1 MRFINNL
8 KMWQKLAA
16 VAVLLGAPALVLG
29 ALKVRDSLEA
39 SARAELA
46 ENGVVMFQGIEE
58 LLVQVADHAGASGA
72 LLNGD
77 ASMEREVQRIQA
89 EAKQYEAAF
98 TEVNAV
104 SGDELG
110 TTAEARQV
118 LADWQALEGRIQ
130 GMKASAAAEAHE
142 DLLGELLRMNRE
154 VAVRAGLV
162 TETDPLVFHLGSAAA
177 MVPEVEY
184 ALGTLRSAAMAVA
197 AKGEVTTE
205 DRLTLARHEAR
216 LEERLAQ
223 FESELAAAGRA
234 IGGEEIGR
242 STGAALETF
251 RSTQRAFTQLVDT
264 KVAGVSQ
271 IAVKPAEVYSSGSA
285 AYQALAEVHDVVI
298 PAIAKVMEGRN
309 SAASA
314 VLFSTLGILLVA
326 LGLGAWVVVLV
337 TRATSRGLGFAMSA
351 FADIE
356 RGELEHPVPAGGQDE
371 LGHLLANLEQ
381 MRQLLQSRNATDR
394 RVLEENTRVRQALD
408 AAGSLMFVA
417 DPAGRVVFVNQ
428 SARQHLQAHAGEW
441 RAARPGLDPVVLD
454 AATFDALVGPGVVP
468 GGLGT
473 VTAGS
478 VYRLLVGTRTYELAA
493 APIDVAG
500 SRVGYVLQ
508 LSDLTEALALAERE
522 RLALAEQLSAAEA
535 NARIRVALDK
545 VASNVMVADA
555 EGKIIYMND
564 AVRTMFRTQ
573 AVQIRSQLPH
583 FDPERIEGES
593 FDLFHKNPAHQ
604 RNLLGSLSS
613 TITADMKLGLAS
625 LRVIASPVT
634 LPDGK
639 RLGTV
644 VQWLD
649 RTQEVA
655 VEEEVQAIVQKALEG
670 DLTSRLSVV
679 GKTGFFAKL
688 AEGLNQLVG
697 NMGEIVQAI
706 KASAEE
712 VRQGAEEIARGNQN
726 LSQRTEE
733 QASSLEET
741 ASSMEEMTSTVRQNA
756 DNAAQ
761 ANQLAAAARK
771 EAEKGGSVVS
781 EAVVAMQGI
790 AHSSRKIED
799 IVGLIDEI
807 AFQTNLLALNAAV
820 EAARAGEQGR
830 GFAVV
835 ASEVRNLAGRS
846 AEAAKEIKRL
856 IQDSVS
862 KVEEGGRLVDAS
874 GRTLQQIVDSVK
886 KVSDIVAEIAA
897 ASAEQSSGIEQVN
910 KAVMSMDEVTQQ
922 NAALVEEAAAA
933 AESLMEQ
940 AAQQARRMERYATE
954 DAGRGAA
961 PVREVP
967 ALRPRS
973 AEPPKPAAASRPAP
987 RPAARPWA
995 RPAATTGPR
1004 AVPLKRVANAPAS
1017 GNDGGDW
1024 SEF

>member
-1 MRFINNL
+1 MMRNL
-8 KMWQKLAA
+8 MLGKKLALVGLLLLA
-16 VAVLLGAPALVLG
+16 PLVVTTTMMVRVQSSVAQVATAEGDGLKAIVAERSGLERALTGTDGVPELELLEAIRGRIVAAADSSGLVLDPQI
-29 ALKVRDSLEA
+29 DSYYLMDGTVLRLPDVLQHNA
-39 SARAELA
+39 QLLAWAATADGSAR
-46 ENGVVMFQGIEE
+46 
-58 LLVQVADHAGASGA
+58 
-72 LLNGD
+72 GD
-77 ASMEREVQRIQA
+77 
-89 EAKQYEAAF
+89 
-98 TEVNAV
+98 
-104 SGDELG
+104 LG
-110 TTAEARQV
+110 
-118 LADWQALEGRIQ
+118 
-130 GMKASAAAEAHE
+130 
-142 DLLGELLRMNRE
+142 
-154 VAVRAGLV
+154 
-162 TETDPLVFHLGSAAA
+162 
-177 MVPEVEY
+177 
-184 ALGTLRSAAMAVA
+184 MAVA
-197 AKGEVTTE
+197 A
-205 DRLTLARHEAR
+205 
-216 LEERLAQ
+216 
-223 FESELAAAGRA
+223 
-234 IGGEEIGR
+234 
-242 STGAALETF
+242 
-251 RSTQRAFTQLVDT
+251 
-264 KVAGVSQ
+264 
-271 IAVKPAEVYSSGSA
+271 
-285 AYQALAEVHDVVI
+285 
-298 PAIAKVMEGRN
+298 
-309 SAASA
+309 
-314 VLFSTLGILLVA
+314 
-326 LGLGAWVVVLV
+326 V
-337 TRATSRGLGFAMSA
+337 TRATEARATAEASLQAATKNLS
-351 FADIE
+351 
-356 RGELEHPVPAGGQDE
+356 VPAPEFAAALAAWQAAQDRFLRTVDARIAGNASPGLMEDGARAQAATMTLFDAGSETLAELLVVRARAARWTLWVTLGLAGLMLSLAVVAGWRVRRQLVGQVGDAVQALALIREGRLDQPVAAGAADE
-371 LGHLLANLEQ
+371 LGHMLAEIEQ
-381 MRQLLQSRNATDR
+381 MRVALQQRQISDQRSFG
-394 RVLEENTRVRQALD
+394 ENFRVRRALD
-408 AAGSLMFVA
+408 ASGTAVWLVDATGILVYQNLAAGNLFTANPVA
-417 DPAGRVVFVNQ
+417 
-428 SARQHLQAHAGEW
+428 W
-441 RAARPGLDPVVLD
+441 RERAPG
-454 AATFDALVGPGVVP
+454 FDANSVCGEPAAKLLDGVVAAAIRS
-468 GGLGT
+468 GT
-473 VTAGS
+473 VTREVFSGRTLELQA
-478 VYRLLVGTRTYELAA
+478 TRVEHDGQWLGHAVQ
-493 APIDVAG
+493 I
-500 SRVGYVLQ
+500 
-508 LSDLTEALALAERE
+508 SDLTDSLALAERE
-522 RLALAEQLSAAEA
+522 RLALAEQLSVAEA

-555 EGKIIYMND
+555 DGKIIYMND
-564 AVRTMFRTQ
+564 AVRVMFRTQ

-604 RNLLGSLSS
+604 RNLLGSLSG
-613 TITADMKLGLAS
+613 TISADMKLGLAS

-670 DLTSRLSVV
+670 DLTTRLSVT

-954 DAGRGAA
+954 TSPGEMRSQLGSHAQESRSSADAGRHGAM
-961 PVREVP
+961 
-967 ALRPRS
+967 
-973 AEPPKPAAASRPAP
+973 SRLGAR
-987 RPAARPWA
+987 RPAA
-995 RPAATTGPR
+995 
-1004 AVPLKRVANAPAS
+1004 
-1017 GNDGGDW
+1017 
-1024 SEF
+1024 

>member
-1 MRFINNL
+1 
-8 KMWQKLAA
+8 
-16 VAVLLGAPALVLG
+16 VA
-29 ALKVRDSLEA
+29 
-39 SARAELA
+39 
-46 ENGVVMFQGIEE
+46 
-58 LLVQVADHAGASGA
+58 
-72 LLNGD
+72 
-77 ASMEREVQRIQA
+77 
-89 EAKQYEAAF
+89 
-98 TEVNAV
+98 
-104 SGDELG
+104 
-110 TTAEARQV
+110 
-118 LADWQALEGRIQ
+118 
-130 GMKASAAAEAHE
+130 
-142 DLLGELLRMNRE
+142 
-154 VAVRAGLV
+154 
-162 TETDPLVFHLGSAAA
+162 
-177 MVPEVEY
+177 
-184 ALGTLRSAAMAVA
+184 
-197 AKGEVTTE
+197 
-205 DRLTLARHEAR
+205 
-216 LEERLAQ
+216 
-223 FESELAAAGRA
+223 
-234 IGGEEIGR
+234 
-242 STGAALETF
+242 
-251 RSTQRAFTQLVDT
+251 
-264 KVAGVSQ
+264 
-271 IAVKPAEVYSSGSA
+271 
-285 AYQALAEVHDVVI
+285 
-298 PAIAKVMEGRN
+298 
-309 SAASA
+309 
-314 VLFSTLGILLVA
+314 
-326 LGLGAWVVVLV
+326 V
-337 TRATSRGLGFAMSA
+337 TRATGRGLGVAINA

-356 RGELEHPVPAGGQDE
+356 RGDLAHPVPAGGQDE
-371 LGHLLANLEQ
+371 VGLLLANLEQ
-381 MRQLLQSRNATDR
+381 MRQLLQTRDAADR
-394 RVLEENTRVRQALD
+394 RLLEENTRVRQALD
-408 AAGSLMFVA
+408 AAGSLMLVT
-417 DPAGRVVFVNQ
+417 DPTGRVVFTNQ
-428 SARQHLQAHAGEW
+428 
-441 RAARPGLDPVVLD
+441 AARSHLGAHGAVWRGARSGLDP
-454 AATFDALVGPGVVP
+454 AMPEGATFELLVGPGVVP
-468 GGLGT
+468 GGLSS
-473 VTAGS
+473 VNAGS
-478 VYRLLVGTRTYELAA
+478 NFQMVVGPRTYELAA

-500 SRVGYVLQ
+500 ARVGYVLQ
-508 LSDLTEALALAERE
+508 LTDLTESLAVAERE
-522 RLALAEQLSAAEA
+522 RVALAEQMSAAEA

-555 EGKIIYMND
+555 DGKIIYMND
-564 AVRTMFRTQ
+564 AVRVMFRTQ

-670 DLTSRLSVV
+670 DLTTRLSVV

-688 AEGLNQLVG
+688 SEGLNQLVG

-940 AAQQARRMERYATE
+940 AAQQARRMERYATNE
-954 DAGRGAA
+954 TERSGGGQQ
-961 PVREVP
+961 REPHNGGGV
-967 ALRPRS
+967 ARPS
-973 AEPPKPAAASRPAP
+973 GVSRLNAR
-987 RPAARPWA
+987 RPAA
-995 RPAATTGPR
+995 
-1004 AVPLKRVANAPAS
+1004 
-1017 GNDGGDW
+1017 
-1024 SEF
+1024 

>member
-1 MRFINNL
+1 MRVIDNL

-16 VAVLLGAPALVLG
+16 VALLLGTPAVVLG

-39 SARAELA
+39 SARAARA
-46 ENGVVMFQGIEE
+46 ESGVVMFQAIEE
-58 LLVQVADHAGASGA
+58 LLVQVADHAGAAGA
-72 LLNGD
+72 LLSGD
-77 ASMEREVQRIQA
+77 RSMEREVQRIQA
-89 EAKQYEAAF
+89 EAKQYESAF
-98 TEVNAV
+98 TEANAV
-104 SGDELG
+104 SGEALG
-110 TTAEARQV
+110 TVAVARQV
-118 LADWQALEGRIQ
+118 MADWQSLEARAP
-130 GMKASAAAEAHE
+130 GMTTSTAAEAHE
-142 DLLGELLRMNRE
+142 ALLAELLRMNRE
-154 VAVRAGLV
+154 VAVSAGLV

-184 ALGTLRSAAMAVA
+184 ALGTLRSVAMAVA
-197 AKGEVTTE
+197 AKGQVSTE
-205 DRLTLARHEAR
+205 DRLSLARQQAR
-216 LEERLAQ
+216 LDERFAQ
-223 FESELAAAGRA
+223 FETELAAAGRA
-234 IGGEEIGR
+234 KGGEEIAR
-242 STGAALETF
+242 STTAALETF
-251 RSTQRAFTQLVDT
+251 RATKRAFAKLVEDQ
-264 KVAGVSQ
+264 VAGASQ
-271 IAVKPAEVYSSGSA
+271 LSIQPAAVYASGST

-298 PAIAKVMEGRN
+298 PAIATVMESRN
-309 SAASA
+309 AAA
-314 VLFSTLGILLVA
+314 RTVLWSTLGILLAA
-326 LGLGAWVVVLV
+326 LGLGAWVVVTV
-337 TRATSRGLGFAMSA
+337 TRATSKGLGVAIGA

-356 RGELEHPVPAGGQDE
+356 RGDLAHPVPAGGQDE
-371 LGHLLANLEQ
+371 LGHLLKNLEQ
-381 MRQLLQSRNATDR
+381 MRQLLQTRDAADR
-394 RVLEENTRVRQALD
+394 QLLEENTRVRQALD
-408 AAGSLMFVA
+408 AAGSLMLVT
-417 DPAGRVVFVNQ
+417 DPNGRVVFVNQ
-428 SARQHLQAHAGEW
+428 SARSHLRNHANDW
-441 RAARPGLDPVVLD
+441 RGARPGFDPG
-454 AATFDALVGPGVVP
+454 APETANFDQLVGAGVVP
-468 GGLGT
+468 GGLSAING
-473 VTAGS
+473 GS
-478 VYRLLVGTRTYELAA
+478 AYRLTIGVRTYEFTA

-500 SRVGYVLQ
+500 NRVGYVLQ
-508 LSDLTEALALAERE
+508 LSDLTDSLALAERE
-522 RLALAEQLSAAEA
+522 RVVLAEQLSAAEA

-555 EGKIIYMND
+555 DGKIIYMND
-564 AVRTMFRTQ
+564 AVRVMFRTQ

-604 RNLLGSLSS
+604 RNLLGSLSG

-670 DLTSRLSVV
+670 DLTTRLSVT

-933 AESLMEQ
+933 AEALMEQ

-954 DAGRGAA
+954 DAARGATQ
-961 PVREVP
+961 VREVP
-967 ALRPRS
+967 ALRPRVAETHKSPS
-973 AEPPKPAAASRPAP
+973 AARPAP

-995 RPAATTGPR
+995 KPISATGPR

-1017 GNDGGDW
+1017 GGDSGDW

>member
-1 MRFINNL
+1 MMRNL
-8 KMWQKLAA
+8 MLGKKLALVGLLLLAPLVVTTTMMVRVQSSVAQVATEEAAGLKTIVADRQELERA
-16 VAVLLGAPALVLG
+16 VTGLNGLPDLSSIEAVRGRIASAADSSGLVLDPAIDSYYLMDGTVLRLPDVLQHNAQLLAWAANGKG
-29 ALKVRDSLEA
+29 AEGSELATAIAAVTRTTEARAAALASLEA
-39 SARAELA
+39 ATGNIEKPSADFTRALAAWQSAQDEFLKAVDIRIAGGEVADLPEAGARAQAAALA
-46 ENGVVMFQGIEE
+46 LFDAGNTQLAD
-58 LLVQVADHAGASGA
+58 LLAARASEARWILWGTLLLAGLMLAAASVAGWRVRRQLVEQVGEAGRALALIREGQFDQPVSPGA
-72 LLNGD
+72 
-77 ASMEREVQRIQA
+77 A
-89 EAKQYEAAF
+89 
-98 TEVNAV
+98 
-104 SGDELG
+104 DELG
-110 TTAEARQV
+110 QMLSEVEQMRVALAQRHEDDQRVFGENFRVRRALDASATAVWLVDAGGVLVYQNGAAQRLFGAAPGAWRQRAPNFDVAQATGQSAATLLDGV
-118 LADWQALEGRIQ
+118 LA
-130 GMKASAAAEAHE
+130 AAIR
-142 DLLGELLRMNRE
+142 GG
-154 VAVRAGLV
+154 VAVRESFGGRTLELV
-162 TETDPLVFHLGSAAA
+162 PTR
-177 MVPEVEY
+177 VEN
-184 ALGTLRSAAMAVA
+184 
-197 AKGEVTTE
+197 
-205 DRLTLARHEAR
+205 D
-216 LEERLAQ
+216 
-223 FESELAAAGRA
+223 
-234 IGGEEIGR
+234 
-242 STGAALETF
+242 
-251 RSTQRAFTQLVDT
+251 
-264 KVAGVSQ
+264 
-271 IAVKPAEVYSSGSA
+271 
-285 AYQALAEVHDVVI
+285 
-298 PAIAKVMEGRN
+298 
-309 SAASA
+309 
-314 VLFSTLGILLVA
+314 
-326 LGLGAWVVVLV
+326 
-337 TRATSRGLGFAMSA
+337 
-351 FADIE
+351 
-356 RGELEHPVPAGGQDE
+356 GQW
-371 LGHLLANLEQ
+371 LGHAV
-381 MRQLLQSRNATDR
+381 QLT
-394 RVLEENTRVRQALD
+394 
-408 AAGSLMFVA
+408 
-417 DPAGRVVFVNQ
+417 
-428 SARQHLQAHAGEW
+428 
-441 RAARPGLDPVVLD
+441 
-454 AATFDALVGPGVVP
+454 
-468 GGLGT
+468 
-473 VTAGS
+473 
-478 VYRLLVGTRTYELAA
+478 
-493 APIDVAG
+493 
-500 SRVGYVLQ
+500 
-508 LSDLTEALALAERE
+508 DLTESLAVAERE
-522 RLALAEQLSAAEA
+522 RVALAEQMSAAEA

-555 EGKIIYMND
+555 DGKIIYMND
-564 AVRTMFRTQ
+564 AVRVMFRTQ

-670 DLTSRLSVV
+670 DLTTRLSVV

-688 AEGLNQLVG
+688 SEGLNQLVG

-940 AAQQARRMERYATE
+940 AAQQARRMERYATNE
-954 DAGRGAA
+954 TERSGGGQQ
-961 PVREVP
+961 REPHNGGGV
-967 ALRPRS
+967 ARPS
-973 AEPPKPAAASRPAP
+973 GVSRLNAR
-987 RPAARPWA
+987 RPAA
-995 RPAATTGPR
+995 
-1004 AVPLKRVANAPAS
+1004 
-1017 GNDGGDW
+1017 
-1024 SEF
+1024 

>member
-1 MRFINNL
+1 M
-8 KMWQKLAA
+8 
-16 VAVLLGAPALVLG
+16 
-29 ALKVRDSLEA
+29 
-39 SARAELA
+39 
-46 ENGVVMFQGIEE
+46 
-58 LLVQVADHAGASGA
+58 
-72 LLNGD
+72 
-77 ASMEREVQRIQA
+77 
-89 EAKQYEAAF
+89 
-98 TEVNAV
+98 
-104 SGDELG
+104 
-110 TTAEARQV
+110 
-118 LADWQALEGRIQ
+118 
-130 GMKASAAAEAHE
+130 
-142 DLLGELLRMNRE
+142 
-154 VAVRAGLV
+154 LV
-162 TETDPLVFHLGSAAA
+162 T
-177 MVPEVEY
+177 
-184 ALGTLRSAAMAVA
+184 
-197 AKGEVTTE
+197 
-205 DRLTLARHEAR
+205 
-216 LEERLAQ
+216 
-223 FESELAAAGRA
+223 
-234 IGGEEIGR
+234 
-242 STGAALETF
+242 
-251 RSTQRAFTQLVDT
+251 
-264 KVAGVSQ
+264 
-271 IAVKPAEVYSSGSA
+271 
-285 AYQALAEVHDVVI
+285 
-298 PAIAKVMEGRN
+298 
-309 SAASA
+309 
-314 VLFSTLGILLVA
+314 
-326 LGLGAWVVVLV
+326 
-337 TRATSRGLGFAMSA
+337 
-351 FADIE
+351 
-356 RGELEHPVPAGGQDE
+356 
-371 LGHLLANLEQ
+371 
-381 MRQLLQSRNATDR
+381 
-394 RVLEENTRVRQALD
+394 
-408 AAGSLMFVA
+408 
-417 DPAGRVVFVNQ
+417 DPAGRLVFVNQ
-428 SARQHLQAHAGEW
+428 AARSHLQAHAGEW
-441 RAARPGLDPVVLD
+441 RGARPGLDLSALD
-454 AATFDALVGPGVVP
+454 AATFDVLVGPGVVP
-468 GGLGT
+468 GGLGA
-473 VTAGS
+473 VSAGS
-478 VYRLLVGTRTYELAA
+478 AYRLAVGARTYDFMA

-500 SRVGYVLQ
+500 HRVGYVLQ
-508 LSDLTEALALAERE
+508 LTDLTDSLAQAERE
-522 RLALAEQLSAAEA
+522 RVALAEQLSAAEA

-555 EGKIIYMND
+555 DGKIIYMND
-564 AVRTMFRTQ
+564 AVRVMFRTQ

-583 FDPERIEGES
+583 FDAERIEGES

-670 DLTSRLSVV
+670 DLTTRVPLA

-940 AAQQARRMERYATE
+940 AAQQARRMERYATDE
-954 DAGRGAA
+954 TGRGAS
-961 PVREVP
+961 PVREISSV
-967 ALRPRS
+967 RS
-973 AEPPKPAAASRPAP
+973 RVADTPKPSQASRPAP

-995 RPAATTGPR
+995 KPTTATGPR
-1004 AVPLKRVANAPAS
+1004 AVPLKRVANSPAS
-1017 GNDGGDW
+1017 GSDGGDW

>member
-1 MRFINNL
+1 MMRNL
-8 KMWQKLAA
+8 MLGKKLAL
-16 VAVLLGAPALVLG
+16 VGLLLLAPLVVTTTMM
-29 ALKVRDSLEA
+29 VRVQS
-39 SARAELA
+39 S
-46 ENGVVMFQGIEE
+46 V
-58 LLVQVADHAGASGA
+58 VQVA
-72 LLNGD
+72 
-77 ASMEREVQRIQA
+77 
-89 EAKQYEAAF
+89 
-98 TEVNAV
+98 
-104 SGDELG
+104 
-110 TTAEARQV
+110 TAEGDGLKAIVAERSG
-118 LADWQALEGRIQ
+118 LERALMGTDGVPELKLLEAIRGRIV
-130 GMKASAAAEAHE
+130 AAA
-142 DLLGELLRMNRE
+142 DSS
-154 VAVRAGLV
+154 GLV
-162 TETDPLVFHLGSAAA
+162 LDPQIDSYYLMDGTVLRLPDVLQHNAQLLAWASTTDGSARGDIG
-177 MVPEVEY
+177 V
-184 ALGTLRSAAMAVA
+184 AVA
-197 AKGEVTTE
+197 A
-205 DRLTLARHEAR
+205 
-216 LEERLAQ
+216 
-223 FESELAAAGRA
+223 
-234 IGGEEIGR
+234 
-242 STGAALETF
+242 
-251 RSTQRAFTQLVDT
+251 
-264 KVAGVSQ
+264 
-271 IAVKPAEVYSSGSA
+271 
-285 AYQALAEVHDVVI
+285 
-298 PAIAKVMEGRN
+298 
-309 SAASA
+309 
-314 VLFSTLGILLVA
+314 
-326 LGLGAWVVVLV
+326 V
-337 TRATSRGLGFAMSA
+337 TRATEARATAEASLQSA
-351 FADIE
+351 NKN
-356 RGELEHPVPAGGQDE
+356 LSVPAPEFAAALAAWQAAQDRFLRTVDARIAGSSSPALMEEGARAQAAALTLFDAGSETLSELLVARARGARWTLWLTLGLAGLMLSLAVFAGWRVRRQLVGQVGDAIQALSLIREGRLDQPAASGAADE
-371 LGHLLANLEQ
+371 VGHMLAEIEQ
-381 MRQLLQSRNATDR
+381 MRVALQQRQISDQRSFG
-394 RVLEENTRVRQALD
+394 ENFRVRRALD
-408 AAGSLMFVA
+408 ASGTAVWLVDATGILVYQNLAASALFAATPAAWRERAPGFDAHSVCSEPAATLLDGVVA
-417 DPAGRVVFVNQ
+417 AAIRSGVVTREVFGGRTLE
-428 SARQHLQAHAGEW
+428 LQATRVEHDGQWLGHA
-441 RAARPGLDPVVLD
+441 
-454 AATFDALVGPGVVP
+454 
-468 GGLGT
+468 
-473 VTAGS
+473 
-478 VYRLLVGTRTYELAA
+478 
-493 APIDVAG
+493 I
-500 SRVGYVLQ
+500 Q
-508 LSDLTEALALAERE
+508 ISDLTDSLALAERE
-522 RLALAEQLSAAEA
+522 RVVLAEQLSAAEA

-555 EGKIIYMND
+555 DGKIIYMND
-564 AVRTMFRTQ
+564 AVRVMFRTQ

-604 RNLLGSLSS
+604 RNLLGSLNG
-613 TITADMKLGLAS
+613 TVTADMKLGLAS
-625 LRVIASPVT
+625 LRVIASPVM

-670 DLTSRLSVV
+670 DLTTRLSVT

-933 AESLMEQ
+933 AEALMEQ
-940 AAQQARRMERYATE
+940 AAQQARRMERYATDSSPGE
-954 DAGRGAA
+954 M
-961 PVREVP
+961 
-967 ALRPRS
+967 RS
-973 AEPPKPAAASRPAP
+973 AHGAHAQESRGSAEASRHGAVSRLGVR
-987 RPAARPWA
+987 RPAA
-995 RPAATTGPR
+995 
-1004 AVPLKRVANAPAS
+1004 
-1017 GNDGGDW
+1017 
-1024 SEF
+1024 

>member
-1 MRFINNL
+1 MMRNL
-8 KMWQKLAA
+8 MLGKKLALVGLLLLAPLVVTTTMMVRVQSSVAQVATAEGDGLKAIVAESSELQRA
-16 VAVLLGAPALVLG
+16 VAGSGDEPDLALLEAIRGRILAAADSSGLVLDPEI
-29 ALKVRDSLEA
+29 DSYYLMDGSVLRLPDVLQHNA
-39 SARAELA
+39 
-46 ENGVVMFQGIEE
+46 E
-58 LLVQVADHAGASGA
+58 LLVWAAAASGSD
-72 LLNGD
+72 GSD
-77 ASMEREVQRIQA
+77 AATAVAAATRASEAHASAVASFQTATKSLAAPAPEFTSSLASWQAAQDQFLRAVEARIA
-89 EAKQYEAAF
+89 GGK
-98 TEVNAV
+98 
-104 SGDELG
+104 GDELASQG
-110 TTAEARQV
+110 KQAQSAT
-118 LADWQALEGRIQ
+118 LALF
-130 GMKASAAAEAHE
+130 AAANGQLA
-142 DLLGELLRMNRE
+142 ELLAARAQAARWTLWATLGLAGVMLSLAMVAGWRVRRQLVEQVGEAMRALAYIRE
-154 VAVRAGLV
+154 GQLEHAVAPGAADELGSMLGQIEQMRVALVERQERDQRVFGENFRVRRALDASGTAVWLVDAEGVLVYQNTAALNLFAAAPAAWRQRAPSFEASTATGKAATALLDGVVAAAIRGGVAVR
-162 TETDPLVFHLGSAAA
+162 EVFA
-177 MVPEVEY
+177 
-184 ALGTLRSAAMAVA
+184 
-197 AKGEVTTE
+197 
-205 DRLTLARHEAR
+205 DR
-216 LEERLAQ
+216 
-223 FESELAAAGRA
+223 
-234 IGGEEIGR
+234 
-242 STGAALETF
+242 
-251 RSTQRAFTQLVDT
+251 
-264 KVAGVSQ
+264 
-271 IAVKPAEVYSSGSA
+271 
-285 AYQALAEVHDVVI
+285 
-298 PAIAKVMEGRN
+298 
-309 SAASA
+309 
-314 VLFSTLGILLVA
+314 TLGLHA
-326 LGLGAWVVVLV
+326 
-337 TRATSRGLGFAMSA
+337 TR
-351 FADIE
+351 IE
-356 RGELEHPVPAGGQDE
+356 HDGKW
-371 LGHLLANLEQ
+371 LGHA
-381 MRQLLQSRNATDR
+381 
-394 RVLEENTRVRQALD
+394 V
-408 AAGSLMFVA
+408 
-417 DPAGRVVFVNQ
+417 
-428 SARQHLQAHAGEW
+428 
-441 RAARPGLDPVVLD
+441 
-454 AATFDALVGPGVVP
+454 
-468 GGLGT
+468 
-473 VTAGS
+473 
-478 VYRLLVGTRTYELAA
+478 
-493 APIDVAG
+493 
-500 SRVGYVLQ
+500 Q

-954 DAGRGAA
+954 DAGRGGTGAQG
-961 PVREVP
+961 V
-967 ALRPRS
+967 
-973 AEPPKPAAASRPAP
+973 ASRDTYSGADGSRHGAVSRLPAR
-987 RPAARPWA
+987 RPAA
-995 RPAATTGPR
+995 
-1004 AVPLKRVANAPAS
+1004 
-1017 GNDGGDW
+1017 
-1024 SEF
+1024 